1 MKLQRKLR
9 GGVGPSR
16 SEEAG
21 GHMPTKD
28 EKGKKENGRRKPRK
42 REVKVAPPTV
52 HPKQIPGAT
61 SRVRCGEKEKVCG
74 RGENEVREVVSACSD
89 RLTDR
94 NMVDKF

>member
-1 MKLQRKLR
+1 MDEEKLERER
-9 GGVGPSR
+9 SR
-16 SEEAG
+16 WL
-21 GHMPTKD
+21 HPH
-28 EKGKKENGRRKPRK
+28 
-42 REVKVAPPTV
+42 V